1 MMLVDAAVQTSLY
14 SPVSPLSLL
23 CLSSVSPLSLLYLSP
38 LFQVQAKLENVKR
51 YGQGGGVTRMSIDDY
66 KPSYNGINLSTA
78 RTTTAR
84 TATPQPSL
92 HSSQPSQPLLTT
104 PRKKPETL
112 STAPLNQQNNTVVA
126 TALLERSIPAGANL
140 IPMDN
145 AEMQGMLLL
154 LLVMMMLMMLLMLLM
169 LLILLTLLIL
179 VAMVATGCP
188 SSSPSTT
195 PWHRS
200 TCTHPAPFTLSPFR
214 LQNRSDHHHRGR
226 RQARGKNHHRLWQFD
241 FGPTSHP
248 QPRPGKQ
255 DRSQTRKPL
264 ERQQFGVGGAKRRS
278 ARSATTTTLP
288 CDHR

>member
-23 CLSSVSPLSLLYLSP
+23 CLSSVSPLSLLYRSP

-51 YGQGGGVTRMSIDDY
+51 YGQGGGVTRMSIDDS

-78 RTTTAR
+78 RTT
-84 TATPQPSL
+84 TPQPSL

-154 LLVMMMLMMLLMLLM
+154 LVVMMMLMLLMLLM
-169 LLILLTLLIL
+169 LLPL
-179 VAMVATGCP
+179 VATGCHWLP
-188 SSSPSTT
+188 LVVLLLLLQLLVGTDQLVLTLHPLPFQASKSVRSSPSGKETGKRKE
-195 PWHRS
+195 PS
-200 TCTHPAPFTLSPFR
+200 PAL
-214 LQNRSDHHHRGR
+214 
-226 RQARGKNHHRLWQFD
+226 A
-241 FGPTSHP
+241 
-248 QPRPGKQ
+248 
-255 DRSQTRKPL
+255 
-264 ERQQFGVGGAKRRS
+264 V
-278 ARSATTTTLP
+278 
-288 CDHR
+288 

>member
-1 MMLVDAAVQTSLY
+1 
-14 SPVSPLSLL
+14 
-23 CLSSVSPLSLLYLSP
+23 
-38 LFQVQAKLENVKR
+38 
-51 YGQGGGVTRMSIDDY
+51 MSIDDY

-78 RTTTAR
+78 R
-84 TATPQPSL
+84 TPQPSL

-154 LLVMMMLMMLLMLLM
+154 VVMMMMMLLMLLM
-169 LLILLTLLIL
+169 LLPL
-179 VAMVATGCP
+179 VATGCHWLSFFFSFNYSLAP
-188 SSSPSTT
+188 INLYSP
-195 PWHRS
+195 
-200 TCTHPAPFTLSPFR
+200 CTLSPFR

-241 FGPTSHP
+241 FRPTAHP
-248 QPRPGKQ
+248 QPRPWKQ